1 MLRFGFSLPISCPQ
15 ETLAVRRANILSE
28 SIMGQI
34 NSVQARRICSQFD
47 QVAEME
53 IEFNPG
59 DIRCNSEYTADE
71 AQILSVRRST

>member
-1 MLRFGFSLPISCPQ
+1 
-15 ETLAVRRANILSE
+15 
-28 SIMGQI
+28 MGQI

-53 IEFNPG
+53 IEFNPD

-71 AQILSVRRST
+71 DQILTARKLT